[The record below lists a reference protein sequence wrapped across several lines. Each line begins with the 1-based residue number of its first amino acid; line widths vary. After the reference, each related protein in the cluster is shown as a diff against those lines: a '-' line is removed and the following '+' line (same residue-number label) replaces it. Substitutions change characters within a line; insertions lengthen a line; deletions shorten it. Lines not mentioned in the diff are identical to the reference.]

1 MTKKSKTKEHLE
13 LLDRIEEPKREYRW
27 PDFEW
32 LDDEH
37 LIELAK
43 HPEVFS
49 REVLTDLILEL
60 ARRLEDYK

>member
-1 MTKKSKTKEHLE
+1 MKKNKTAENLE
-13 LLDRIEEPKREYRW
+13 LLSKVKEPAREYKW

-49 REVLTDLILEL
+49 REVLSDLVLEL